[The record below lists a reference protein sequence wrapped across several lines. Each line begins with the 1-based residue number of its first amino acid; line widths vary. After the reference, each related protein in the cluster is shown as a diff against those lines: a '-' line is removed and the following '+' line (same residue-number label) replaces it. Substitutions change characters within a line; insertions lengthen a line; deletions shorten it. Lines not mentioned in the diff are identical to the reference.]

1 MVFIWTNKYSQ
12 GYIYVKNAVTL
23 INNNNWS
30 FIKMKRGDIEVIQ
43 NTNSYKKFLVD
54 CFLML

>member
-12 GYIYVKNAVTL
+12 DYTYVKNAITL
-23 INNNNWS
+23 INNNNSS
-30 FIKMKRGDIEVIQ
+30 FIKMKRGDIGVIQ
-43 NTNSYKKFLVD
+43 NTNGYKKFLVD